1 MRIGIIREG
10 KVPPDHRVALI
21 PSDTKR
27 LKAHFSELEIVAQS
41 SDLRCFPDQAY
52 RDAGIEVVA
61 DLNDCDVV
69 IGVKEVP
76 LDMLLADKTYFFF
89 SHTLKAQPYN
99 RNLMLDILEKN
110 IRLIDHE
117 TLTYSTGERAIG
129 FGRYAGIVGAYN
141 ALLALGKRS
150 GSFDLKPAHE
160 TAGIN
165 EMHVELNKCQL
176 GNNRFLVTGGGKVA
190 HGSVETL
197 KAAGIREV
205 TVEEYLNSEFDE
217 AVFTRADMDS
227 YYEFDGHEAFDKSH
241 FFKNSSEYKSTFS
254 KFWKRTDVLVSSH
267 YWDNVSEAFF
277 SWDDA
282 ASEEFKIK
290 VIADITCDIEG
301 SIPTT
306 LRPSTIADPI
316 YGVDPKTRKESAAYA
331 DDSITIMAVDNLPC
345 EIPVDASTGFS
356 EVMSNDI
363 IPQFFNGD
371 KDGILARGTMTE
383 NGQLAERFSYLQD
396 YVDGV

>member
-21 PSDTKR
+21 PSDAKR
-27 LKAHFSELEIVAQS
+27 LMARFSELEIVAQS
-41 SDLRCFPDQAY
+41 SDLRCFPDEAY
-52 RDAGIEVVA
+52 RDAGIEVVE
-61 DLNDCDVV
+61 DLNDCDIVV
-69 IGVKEVP
+69 GVKEVP

-99 RNLMLDILEKN
+99 RDLMLDILKKN

-141 ALLALGKRS
+141 ALLALGKRTV
-150 GSFDLKPAHE
+150 SFDLQPAHQ
-160 TAGIN
+160 TSGIN
-165 EMHVELNKCQL
+165 EMHDELEKCQL
-176 GNNRFLVTGGGKVA
+176 GKNRFLITGGGKVA

-227 YYEFDGHEAFDKSH
+227 YYEFPGHDEFDKDH
-241 FFKNSSEYKSTFS
+241 FFQNSAEYRSTFS
-254 KFWKRTDVLVSSH
+254 KFWKRTDVLISSH

-282 ASEEFKIK
+282 ASEEFKIQ

-316 YGVDPKTRKESAAYA
+316 YGVDPKTRNESAAYA

-356 EVMSNDI
+356 EVMSKDI